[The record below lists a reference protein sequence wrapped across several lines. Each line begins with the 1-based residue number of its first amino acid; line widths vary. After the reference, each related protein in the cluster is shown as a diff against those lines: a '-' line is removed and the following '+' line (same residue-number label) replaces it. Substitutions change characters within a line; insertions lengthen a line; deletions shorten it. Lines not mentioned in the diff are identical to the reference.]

1 MKLNNKGWNCKK
13 KIIKKRTQ
21 NKKNCNNKND
31 DQIKKQYNQ
40 MIRD

>member
-1 MKLNNKGWNCKK
+1 MKLQKNKK
-13 KIIKKRTQ
+13 IKKRTQ

-31 DQIKKQYNQ
+31 DQIQKKNYNQ